1 MRSIPLALLSC
12 TALLTPVPGQDVNV
26 ALGGFATR
34 SAVSGWGD
42 VPGNAIDGNRDGDWF
57 HYSTIVTANLPGQ
70 WWQVTLAATTTV
82 NEILIFN
89 RADCCESRL
98 SNFRVEVSNGVT
110 PVFTQDFLTTG
121 GVLNRGAMI
130 RVQIPGP
137 GVTADRVRIS
147 GLGLNSSASYFLSFS
162 EVEVIRY
169 GALRQANVARHG
181 TVSVSSNVT
190 TAPRLID
197 GSTDGYFGNGRAF
210 QTLNVP
216 GSWVRV
222 DINRRSID
230 RIQLWPVSAQQAG
243 CGNFRVSI
251 YDGATEVFGQN
262 LHTIGLMPT
271 NAATIVNP
279 PAGTIG
285 DSVRVTS
292 LGAAANGQ
300 HRLEFA
306 ELEILQFGNQAGENR
321 VVGVGCLGGSGML
334 TLSCATRPSPGA
346 NLQYQLIGPV
356 NTPGVAVLT
365 IGLSNQSYSGI
376 PLPIDLAAVG
386 APGCWLLNSLD
397 VTATGAVVAS
407 QASFQV
413 PLPANPA
420 IVGVRMWSQGAAF
433 DPTRNAFGMVVSNGI
448 EQFLGY

>member
-1 MRSIPLALLSC
+1 MNALPLTFLTC
-12 TALLTPVPGQDVNV
+12 TALLSSLPSQDVNV
-26 ALGGFATR
+26 ALGGLATR

-57 HYSTIVTANLPGQ
+57 HYSTIVTANLPNQ
-70 WWQVTLAATTTV
+70 WWQVNLAATTTV

-89 RADCCESRL
+89 RTDCCENRL
-98 SNFRVEVSNGVT
+98 SNFRLEVSNGTT

-121 GVLNRGAMI
+121 GQIERGGMI

-147 GLGLNSSASYFLSFS
+147 GLGINTSGSYYLSFS

-169 GALRQANVARHG
+169 GALRQVNVARHG
-181 TVSVSSNVT
+181 TASASSNGP
-190 TAPRLID
+190 TASRLID
-197 GSTDGYFGNGRAF
+197 GSTNGYLGQNRGF
-210 QTLNVP
+210 QTQNLP

-222 DINRRSID
+222 DLPRRGID
-230 RIQLWPVSAQQAG
+230 RIQLWPMTTGQAG
-243 CGNFRVSI
+243 SGNFRLSI
-251 YDGATEVFGQN
+251 FDGATEVFGQN
-262 LHTIGLMPT
+262 LHTVGLMPT
-271 NAATIVNP
+271 NAATIVDP

-306 ELEILQFGNQAGENR
+306 EVEILQFGNQAGENR
-321 VVGVGCLGGSGML
+321 ETGVGCLGGSGLL
-334 TLSCATRPSPGA
+334 TLSCATRPEPGA
-346 NLQYQLIGPV
+346 NLLYRLLGPV
-356 NTPGVAVLT
+356 NAPGVAVLT
-365 IGLSNQSYSGI
+365 IGLSNQSFNGI

-386 APGCWLLNSLD
+386 APGCWLLNSVD
-397 VTATGAVVAS
+397 VTAAGAVLAN
-407 QASFQV
+407 QALFQL
-413 PLPANPA
+413 PLPATPA
-420 IVGVRMWSQGAAF
+420 IVGVRLWSQGAAF
-433 DPTRNAFGMVVSNGI
+433 DPSRNAFGMVVSNGI

>member
-1 MRSIPLALLSC
+1 MRSLPLSLLSC
-12 TALLTPVPGQDVNV
+12 TALLTSVPSQDVNV

-57 HYSTIVTANLPGQ
+57 HYSSIVTANTPNQ
-70 WWQVTLAATTTV
+70 WWQVTLLATTTV
-82 NEILIFN
+82 NEIRLFN
-89 RADCCESRL
+89 RTDCCESRL
-98 SNFRVEVSNGVT
+98 SNFRVEVSNGAT

-121 GVLNRGAMI
+121 GFIERGGMI
-130 RVQIPGP
+130 RVTIPGP
-137 GVTADRVRIS
+137 GVTASRVRIS
-147 GLGLNSSASYFLSFS
+147 GLGLNSSASYYLSFS

-169 GALRQANVARHG
+169 GALRQANVARYG
-181 TVSVSSNVT
+181 TASASSNT
-190 TAPRLID
+190 NTSARLID
-197 GSTDGYFGNGRAF
+197 GSTNGYLPQNRAF
-210 QTLNVP
+210 QTQNVP

-230 RIQLWPVSAQQAG
+230 RIQLWPLTSGQAG

-251 YDGATEVFGQN
+251 FDGATEVFGQN

-271 NAATIVNP
+271 NAATVVNP

-321 VVGVGCLGGSGML
+321 VTGVGCLGGAGLL

-346 NLQYQLIGPV
+346 FLQYQLFGPV

-365 IGLSNQSYSGI
+365 IGLSNQSYNGI
-376 PLPIDLAAVG
+376 PLPVDLAAVG

-397 VTATGAVVAS
+397 VTATGAVVAN
-407 QASFQV
+407 QATFQV